1 MTYVLD
7 LEENLSRS
15 EEGHRRTPNGHAIV
29 MMKLML
35 RIIILYNDS
44 DFNTNNSHYKY
55 L

>member
-29 MMKLML
+29 HDE
-35 RIIILYNDS
+35 INVTD
-44 DFNTNNSHYKY
+44 NNIE
-55 L
+55 